1 MSDQEKNTGRTDDMD
16 FSALDEELA
25 RMAEETPEVPEDF
38 HENWTRMI
46 REEAAAGK
54 PETETA
60 EPRKVRGQLRYIMS
74 VAAAFVI
81 LIGGVVLARNNGLL
95 QEKTNA
101 PGTAALTANTLVAGN
116 VQEAAET
123 AEEAADASAEQVVL
137 MGMGADAMTEPMPE
151 EGMLSAKA
159 ANGSAPALKAE
170 AAEAVQQSEPEAPML
185 MATAN
190 PTAVPVPAMS
200 SGTPDTGDEAEAA
213 AEPEPADTAAGET
226 ETEEAA
232 AEKPAD
238 PVPDPEPDDAAED
251 SRSFLQK
258 AWEGL
263 LNAVPWIL
271 GGAIVV
277 LFILTYVVRPG
288 GKK

>member
-54 PETETA
+54 PEAETA
-60 EPRKVRGQLRYIMS
+60 EPRKGRGQLRYILS

-95 QEKTNA
+95 QEKTNT
-101 PGTAALTANTLVAGN
+101 PGTPALTANTLMAEN

-123 AEEAADASAEQVVL
+123 ADEAAEASADQVVL
-137 MGMGADAMTEPMPE
+137 MGMSADAMTEPMPE
-151 EGMLSAKA
+151 AGMLSAKA
-159 ANGSAPALKAE
+159 ADNGAPALKAE

-190 PTAVPVPAMS
+190 PTEVPLPAMA
-200 SGTPDTGDEAEAA
+200 SGTPDTGDEAE
-213 AEPEPADTAAGET
+213 PEPADMAAGET

-232 AEKPAD
+232 AEKPEE
-238 PVPDPEPDDAAED
+238 PEADDAAED